1 MGLFSKLFGRSSKP
15 ESESSQ
21 KSSSRKNAA
30 PQPSE
35 HFTITDLAIVTA
47 PLGNVK
53 GTVLDEAV
61 IRSCVASVLKNN
73 GTKVNNL
80 IVDAMKAPFE
90 FLSTGYS
97 HNTERGYAAVVR
109 DNSGT
114 NTELPK
120 DRRVLIGSAGYVR
133 RATTDLHAD
142 ISAIVNRELP
152 VDSTLHLAAI
162 DGIAYAAIVI
172 KREMR

>member
-1 MGLFSKLFGRSSKP
+1 MGLFSKLFGRKDKPSSK
-15 ESESSQ
+15 
-21 KSSSRKNAA
+21 A
-30 PQPSE
+30 PAYTPTE
-35 HFTITDLAIVTA
+35 TFTITDLVIIPA

-53 GTVLDEAV
+53 GTMLDEGV
-61 IRSCVASVLKNN
+61 IRSCIASVLKNN

-80 IVDAMKAPFE
+80 ILDHMKAPFD

-109 DNSGT
+109 DNSADHAT
-114 NTELPK
+114 LPK

-142 ISAIVNRELP
+142 LKTVVDRDLA

-172 KREMR
+172 KREMK

>member
-1 MGLFSKLFGRSSKP
+1 MGLFSKLFGRKDKP
-15 ESESSQ
+15 ST
-21 KSSSRKNAA
+21 KA
-30 PQPSE
+30 PAYTPTE
-35 HFTITDLAIVTA
+35 TFTITDLVIIPA
-47 PLGNVK
+47 PLGNIK
-53 GTVLDEAV
+53 GTMLDEGV
-61 IRSCVASVLKNN
+61 IRSCIASVLKNN

-80 IVDAMKAPFE
+80 IVDHMKAPFD

-109 DNSGT
+109 DNSADHST
-114 NTELPK
+114 VPK

-142 ISAIVNRELP
+142 LKAVVDRDLA

-172 KREMR
+172 KREMK

>member
-1 MGLFSKLFGRSSKP
+1 MGLFSKLFGRKEKP
-15 ESESSQ
+15 S
-21 KSSSRKNAA
+21 A
-30 PQPSE
+30 PTRSYTPKE
-35 HFTITDLAIVTA
+35 TFTITDLVIIPA

-53 GTVLDEAV
+53 GTVLEEGV
-61 IRSCVASVLKNN
+61 IRSCIASVLKNN

-80 IVDAMKAPFE
+80 IVDQMNAPYE

-109 DNSGT
+109 DNSGDNST
-114 NTELPK
+114 MPK

-133 RATTDLHAD
+133 RATTDLHSDLKAVVERD
-142 ISAIVNRELP
+142 LA

-172 KREMR
+172 KREMK

>member
-1 MGLFSKLFGRSSKP
+1 MGLFSKLFKKKSASGSSSK
-15 ESESSQ
+15 S
-21 KSSSRKNAA
+21 A
-30 PQPSE
+30 PQATE
-35 HFTITDLAIVTA
+35 YFTITDLVIVPA

-53 GTVLDEAV
+53 GTTLEEGV
-61 IRSCVASVLKNN
+61 IRSCIASVLKNN

-80 IVDAMKAPFE
+80 IVDHMKAPYD

-109 DNSGT
+109 DNSGD
-114 NTELPK
+114 NSQLPK

-133 RATTDLHAD
+133 RATTDLHPD
-142 ISAIVNRELP
+142 IAAVVNRDLA

-172 KREMR
+172 KREMK

>member
-1 MGLFSKLFGRSSKP
+1 MGLFSRLFGRKEKQVSVPKKGAHTP
-15 ESESSQ
+15 TES
-21 KSSSRKNAA
+21 
-30 PQPSE
+30 
-35 HFTITDLAIVTA
+35 FTITNLVIVPA

-53 GTVLDEAV
+53 GTVLEDGV
-61 IRSCVASVLKNN
+61 IRSCIASVLKNN

-80 IVDAMKAPFE
+80 IVDHMKAPYE

-109 DNSGT
+109 DNSGDHSQM
-114 NTELPK
+114 PK
-120 DRRVLIGSAGYVR
+120 DRRVLIGSANYVR

-142 ISAIVNRELP
+142 LKALVERDLA

-172 KREMR
+172 KREMK

>member
-1 MGLFSKLFGRSSKP
+1 MGLFSKIFGRKD
-15 ESESSQ
+15 
-21 KSSSRKNAA
+21 KSSSSTPAYA
-30 PQPSE
+30 PTE
-35 HFTITDLAIVTA
+35 TFTVTNLVMIPA

-53 GTVLDEAV
+53 GTVLEEGV
-61 IRSCVASVLKNN
+61 IRSCIASVLRNH

-80 IVDAMKAPFE
+80 IIDHMNAPFE

-109 DNSGT
+109 DNSGDNST
-114 NTELPK
+114 MPK

-133 RATTDLHAD
+133 RATTELHSDIKAVVESDLA
-142 ISAIVNRELP
+142 

-172 KREMR
+172 KREMK

>member
-1 MGLFSKLFGRSSKP
+1 MGLFARLFGKKDKNSSALKKGAYIP
-15 ESESSQ
+15 AESFS
-21 KSSSRKNAA
+21 
-30 PQPSE
+30 
-35 HFTITDLAIVTA
+35 ITDLVIVPA

-53 GTVLDEAV
+53 GTVLDEGV
-61 IRSCVASVLKNN
+61 IRSCISAVLKNN

-80 IVDAMKAPFE
+80 IVDDMKAPFD
-90 FLSTGYS
+90 FLSTGYN

-109 DNSGT
+109 DNSGD
-114 NTELPK
+114 NSIMPK

-142 ISAIVNRELP
+142 LKAIVERDLA

-172 KREMR
+172 KREMK

>member
-1 MGLFSKLFGRSSKP
+1 MGLFSKIFGRKDKP
-15 ESESSQ
+15 SASTP
-21 KSSSRKNAA
+21 AYA
-30 PQPSE
+30 PTE
-35 HFTITDLAIVTA
+35 TFTITDLVVIPA

-53 GTVLDEAV
+53 GTVLEEGV
-61 IRSCVASVLKNN
+61 IRACIASVLKNH

-80 IVDAMKAPFE
+80 IIDHMNAPFE

-109 DNSGT
+109 DNSGD
-114 NTELPK
+114 NSAMPK

-133 RATTDLHAD
+133 RATTDLHGEIKALVERD
-142 ISAIVNRELP
+142 LA

-172 KREMR
+172 KREMK

>member
-1 MGLFSKLFGRSSKP
+1 MGIFSKLFGRGDKGA
-15 ESESSQ
+15 E
-21 KSSSRKNAA
+21 KVTKNS
-30 PQPSE
+30 PSLTE
-35 HFTITDLAIVTA
+35 HFSISDLVVVPA

-53 GTVLDEAV
+53 GTILEESV
-61 IRSCVASVLKNN
+61 IRSSIASVLKNH

-80 IVDAMKAPFE
+80 IVDEMKAEFD

-109 DNSGT
+109 DNSGD
-114 NTELPK
+114 NTLAPI

-133 RATTDLHAD
+133 RATTDFHPD
-142 ISAIVNRELP
+142 IATLVNRDLA
-152 VDSTLHLAAI
+152 VDSTLHIAAI

-172 KREMR
+172 KREMK

>member
-1 MGLFSKLFGRSSKP
+1 MGLFSKLFGRGGKGTDGAK
-15 ESESSQ
+15 
-21 KSSSRKNAA
+21 KSA
-30 PQPSE
+30 PALSE
-35 HFTITDLAIVTA
+35 HFTITDLVVVSA

-53 GTVLDEAV
+53 GTMLDEAV
-61 IRSCVASVLKNN
+61 IRSCIASVLKNH

-80 IVDAMKAPFE
+80 IVDEMKAEFD

-109 DNSGT
+109 DNSGD
-114 NTELPK
+114 NTLTPK

-133 RATTDLHAD
+133 RATTDFHPD
-142 ISAIVNRELP
+142 IAALVNRDLP
-152 VDSTLHLAAI
+152 VDSTLHVAAI

-172 KREMR
+172 KREMK

>member
-1 MGLFSKLFGRSSKP
+1 MGIFARLFGKKDKNSSALKKGAYTP
-15 ESESSQ
+15 TES
-21 KSSSRKNAA
+21 
-30 PQPSE
+30 
-35 HFTITDLAIVTA
+35 FTITDLVIVPA

-53 GTVLDEAV
+53 GTVLDEGV
-61 IRSCVASVLKNN
+61 IRSCIASVLKNN

-80 IVDAMKAPFE
+80 IVDHMKAPFD

-109 DNSGT
+109 DNSGDNST
-114 NTELPK
+114 LPK

-142 ISAIVNRELP
+142 LKAIVERDLA

-172 KREMR
+172 KREMK